1 MKKIF
6 KTGMLSL
13 LVFLLLLPIVQG
25 MDKNDKPVAEDI
37 LVVAGIPFAER
48 EDLGIQKPSWKEI
61 EEILPTLKEVG
72 VNAIFIWAPYEHRIT
87 KPGETITAYTE
98 KGEIEL
104 ELSHCV
110 HIKDYL
116 KPDPDRGSEEDFL
129 HMIATAHSLGIKVIL
144 QLQITVAIPGDFVY
158 DEHLEWILKSIYDT
172 PVVNWPWPPFSHGFT
187 VNKAH
192 PVLINYVTNI
202 IIPHWIKNWSVDGIY
217 LDSPGMAYCD
227 LYIKELCENVGCAP
241 GYECLTPVDGY
252 YTPEPLVKAM
262 KNKIEQLGKEV
273 GKDLIFPAEACVKTW
288 RDMPDD
294 IIIKAC
300 KGEPYAY
307 QIDPRVDRSL
317 GEYFD
322 WVLSYNFR
330 AVLKNIYEKGEASYS
345 KNYVDFLRMIENELE
360 GKYTETAKFVNM
372 WNYFHKYT
380 YLLDQEIADC
390 FITLQVTAPGKI
402 VWIGV
407 YQLPPQDDIVGEYF
421 GYNSSFLKH
430 WYAKLVEIKREHH
443 ALHSSNIEDALIWPK
458 IKGVIAYNRWDENES
473 ITVVVNVNDK
483 PVNCKL
489 KTRFKGER
497 VKVYDVLS
505 GEKFGGDPENLEV
518 EVPAYTPKILVEKQ
532 PVEVEI
538 RKPKE
543 KYLYIFDR
551 EVMPFFNTVIIGK
564 VNVEVDASDEDGI
577 ERVEFYV
584 NDVLKF
590 TDYDEPYQWQWNE
603 FSFGK
608 YEIKVVAH
616 DNEGNKAEDRINV
629 ITINLFARCKNGKS
643 VKHNSACG
651 TSLKYLRNSIR

>member
-6 KTGMLSL
+6 KVGILSL
-13 LVFLLLLPIVQG
+13 LIILLLPLNQG
-25 MDKNDKPVAEDI
+25 MDKNDKPARNTEDI
-37 LVVAGIPFAER
+37 LVIAGIPFAER
-48 EDLGIQKPSWKEI
+48 ENLEIPKPSWKEI
-61 EEILPTLKEVG
+61 EQILPTLKEVG
-72 VNAIFIWAPYEHRIT
+72 VNAIFIWAPYEHRVT
-87 KPGETITAYTE
+87 ELGETITAYTE
-98 KGEIEL
+98 NGEVEL

-129 HMIATAHSLGIKVIL
+129 HMIETAHSLGIKVIP

-158 DEHLEWILKSIYDT
+158 DEHFDWILKSIYDK
-172 PVVNWPWPPFSHGFT
+172 PAVNWPWPPFSHGYT

-192 PVLINYVTNI
+192 PDLINYVTNVI
-202 IIPHWIKNWSVDGIY
+202 VPHWIKNWSVDGIY

-227 LYIKELCENVGCAP
+227 PYIKELCEDVGCAP

-252 YTPEPLVKAM
+252 YSPEPLVIAM
-262 KNKIEQLGKEV
+262 KNKIEQLEKEV

-294 IIIKAC
+294 VIIKAC

-322 WVLSYNFR
+322 WTLSYNFR
-330 AVLKNIYEKGEASYS
+330 ALLKNIYEKGEASYS
-345 KNYVDFLRMIENELE
+345 KNYVDFLKMIENELE

-372 WNYFHKYT
+372 WNYFHKFA

-421 GYNSSFLKH
+421 GYNSSFLKQ
-430 WYAKLVEIKREHH
+430 WYTKLVEIKRKYH
-443 ALHSSNIEDALIWPK
+443 ALQSDNIEDALISPK
-458 IKGVIAYNRWDENES
+458 IKGIIAYNRWDEKES
-473 ITVVVNVNDK
+473 VTVVVNVNDE
-483 PVNCKL
+483 PVSCRL

-497 VKVYDVLS
+497 IKVYDVLS
-505 GEKFGGDPENLEV
+505 GKKFEGDPENLEV
-518 EVPAYTPKILVEKQ
+518 EVPAYTPRILVEER

-538 RKPKE
+538 RKPRE
-543 KYLYIFDR
+543 KFLYIFDR
-551 EVMPFFNTVIIGK
+551 EIMPFFDTVIIGK
-564 VNVEVDASDEDGI
+564 ITVEVDAGDEDGI

-584 NDVLKF
+584 DNVLKF
-590 TDYDEPYQWQWNE
+590 TDYNEPYLWLWDK
-603 FSFGK
+603 FAMGRHV
-608 YEIKVVAH
+608 IKAVAY
-616 DNEGNKAEDRINV
+616 DNEGNKAEDKIK
-629 ITINLFARCKNGKS
+629 IIIFNLG
-643 VKHNSACG
+643 G
-651 TSLKYLRNSIR
+651 

>member
-1 MKKIF
+1 MKRIF
-6 KTGMLSL
+6 KTGILSL
-13 LVFLLLLPIVQG
+13 LVVLLPINQG
-25 MDKNDKPVAEDI
+25 IDKNDESIARNTEDI
-37 LVVAGIPFAER
+37 LVIAGIPFAER
-48 EDLGIQKPSWKEI
+48 EDLGITKPSWKEV
-61 EEILPTLKEVG
+61 EEALPILKEVG
-72 VNAIFIWAPYEHRIT
+72 VNAIFIWAPYEHRVT

-104 ELSHCV
+104 EMSPCV

-129 HMIATAHSLGIKVIL
+129 HMIETAHSLGIKVIL
-144 QLQITVAIPGDFVY
+144 QLQVSVTIPGDFVY
-158 DEHLEWILKSIYDT
+158 DEHPEWILKSIYDK
-172 PVVNWPWPPFSHGFT
+172 PAVNWPWPPFSHGYT

-192 PVLINYVTNI
+192 PDLINYVTNVVV
-202 IIPHWIKNWSVDGIY
+202 PHWIKNWSVDGIY

-252 YTPEPLVKAM
+252 YSPEPLVIAM
-262 KNKIEQLGKEV
+262 KNKIEQLEKEV
-273 GKDLIFPAEACVKTW
+273 CKDLIFPAEACVKTW

-294 IIIKAC
+294 VIMEVC

-330 AVLKNIYEKGEASYS
+330 ALLKNIYEKGEASYS
-345 KNYVDFLRMIENELE
+345 KNYVDFLKMIENELE

-372 WNYFHKYT
+372 WNYFHMYT

-430 WYAKLVEIKREHH
+430 WYTELVKIKRKYH
-443 ALHSSNIEDALIWPK
+443 ALQGSNIEDALISPK
-458 IKGVIAYNRWDENES
+458 IKGVIAYNRWNEKEG
-473 ITVVVNVNDK
+473 ITVVVNVNDE
-483 PVNCKL
+483 PVNCRL

-497 VKVYDVLS
+497 IEVYDVLS
-505 GEKFGGDPENLEV
+505 GEKFEGDPENLEV
-518 EVPAYTPKILVEKQ
+518 EVPACTPRILVEER

-551 EVMPFFNTVIIGK
+551 EVMPFFNTIIIGK
-564 VNVEVDASDEDGI
+564 VTIEVDAGDEDGI

-584 NDVLKF
+584 DDVLKY
-590 TDYDEPYQWQWNE
+590 TDYDEPYSWLWNE

-608 YEIKVVAH
+608 YEIKAVAY
-616 DNEGNKAEDRINV
+616 DMEGNKAEDKINV
-629 ITINLFARCKNGKS
+629 IIFNL
-643 VKHNSACG
+643 VK
-651 TSLKYLRNSIR
+651 K